1 MNTNGS
7 KTPWQNDFQLTFQLH
22 IAKTALLTTYR
33 LNGFQLCLWLQGAK
47 NFHIHLSLQR
57 AWRTIICIL
66 KTVLSNYEIAQGHPE
81 TATSTNMVNPRYCN
95 YLQFSSTAIHF
106 FYWIP
111 FWSCNNPGKNSTLA
125 TNFFIGSLR
134 FVLVKVTKYHIFQDF
149 TAKLRFANLR
159 CLEKNPKWWFSMG
172 SNQ

>member
-1 MNTNGS
+1 M
-7 KTPWQNDFQLTFQLH
+7 
-22 IAKTALLTTYR
+22 KTALLTTYR

-47 NFHIHLSLQR
+47 NFHILLSLQR
-57 AWRTIICIL
+57 AWRTTISTL
-66 KTVLSNYEIAQGHPE
+66 KIVLSNYEIAQGHPE

-106 FYWIP
+106 FHWIP

-125 TNFFIGSLR
+125 INFSLAHCGAYLLRSLNITSSKTSLR
-134 FVLVKVTKYHIFQDF
+134 NLD
-149 TAKLRFANLR
+149 LRSFGAW
-159 CLEKNPKWWFSMG
+159 KKIPKWWFSMG